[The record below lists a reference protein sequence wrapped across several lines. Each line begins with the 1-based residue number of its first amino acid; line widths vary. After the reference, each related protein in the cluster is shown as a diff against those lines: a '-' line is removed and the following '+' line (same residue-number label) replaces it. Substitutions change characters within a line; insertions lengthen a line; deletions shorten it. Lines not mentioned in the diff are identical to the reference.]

1 MALSD
6 EIQDAITRHQIY
18 ILRYSAGRE
27 KEAAEYIERITR
39 LIEEELEVDELT
51 SMDVF
56 RLRRFQEEIGQFSSE
71 VFEELGTKIIDD
83 ATDLIQLETEWT
95 QSIFEQFLGEPIS
108 LPSNLD
114 AQLAVFTNVLAVGG
128 AALSVRNMVNQFR
141 QNKVRQVIQN
151 IRDGITLREPNEEV
165 KVRVKNMESLQ
176 KKHAGNVIR
185 TITNHV
191 SVASRDVLMRD
202 NPDYFEGYEWVSIL
216 DSRTSII
223 CASRDGTVYPF
234 TDDPIKSPKP
244 PAHFNCRS
252 TITPK
257 VKPEYEDKVKKREPR
272 TAEGAKGKTKVR
284 QTTTYESWLRRQPVA
299 FQNEVLGVTRA
310 KLFRIGKL
318 PISKFVDMSGKTLT
332 LDELRKIEPEVFNRV
347 KL

>member
-27 KEAAEYIERITR
+27 KEAAEYIQRIQAM
-39 LIEEELEVDELT
+39 IEGELEAGEL
-51 SMDVF
+51 SEMDLQQ
-56 RLRRFQEEIGQFSSE
+56 LRRFYDDVQQFTIE
-71 VFEELGTKIIDD
+71 TLGELGQKMIDD
-83 ATDLIQLETEWT
+83 ASALTELETEWNG
-95 QSIFEQFLGEPIS
+95 SIFAKLMGEDITS
-108 LPSNLD
+108 PSSINS
-114 AQLAVFTNVLAVGG
+114 QLSVFAGIIAG
-128 AALSVRNMVNQFR
+128 AAGLSVRDMVRSFQQKKLAQTIQSLRDGATLRQPNVQIVNQ
-141 QNKVRQVIQN
+141 VRAVSQ
-151 IRDGITLREPNEEV
+151 LH
-165 KVRVKNMESLQ
+165 
-176 KKHAGNVIR
+176 KKQAGVMIR
-185 TITNHV
+185 TISNHV
-191 SVASRDVLMRD
+191 SVQTRDLVLRENIGLFD
-202 NPDYFEGYEWVSIL
+202 GYEWVSVL

-223 CASRDGTVYPF
+223 CASRDGIVYPF

-257 VKPEYEDKVKKREPR
+257 VKAGYEDKVKKRQPR
-272 TAEGAKGKTKVR
+272 TAKGAKGETKVR
-284 QTTTYESWLRRQPVA
+284 QTTTYQSWLRRQPVA

-310 KLFRIGKL
+310 KLFRNGGL
-318 PISKFVDMSGKTLT
+318 SISKFVDMSGQTLT